1 MNAQSRQIVDG
12 VKELAMEIS
21 RTGDIDDGYRKCT
34 VYVLREA
41 LAMAGN
47 ADDPFQFLGELIE
60 DMDNDHIGTDDIKE
74 MFKQIMTRLA
84 KLEENL

>member
-34 VYVLREA
+34 AYVLREA

-47 ADDPFQFLGELIE
+47 ANDPIQFLEELIG
-60 DMDNDHIGTDDIKE
+60 DMDSDQADIEEIKG
-74 MFKQIMTRLA
+74 MLKQILTRLA
-84 KLEENL
+84 KLENDL

>member
-60 DMDNDHIGTDDIKE
+60 DMETNQTDIEDIKG
-74 MFKQIMTRLA
+74 MLKQILTRLA